1 MKRSFDAQK
10 LPFVDADVRISEV
23 ASVATFLKVKSKH
36 ELFVKQVW
44 PSWHFACIRSGTHY
58 I

>member
-23 ASVATFLKVKSKH
+23 ASVATFVKDIK
-36 ELFVKQVW
+36 LNRRFVL
-44 PSWHFACIRSGTHY
+44 
-58 I
+58 